1 MIVEKVPSW
10 RAAMTSGS
18 LNAAISSGSY
28 TQNMKSK
35 YTSNTHCINTF
46 LI

>member
-28 TQNMKSK
+28 TQKWK
-35 YTSNTHCINTF
+35 ENTHQTPIV
-46 LI
+46 